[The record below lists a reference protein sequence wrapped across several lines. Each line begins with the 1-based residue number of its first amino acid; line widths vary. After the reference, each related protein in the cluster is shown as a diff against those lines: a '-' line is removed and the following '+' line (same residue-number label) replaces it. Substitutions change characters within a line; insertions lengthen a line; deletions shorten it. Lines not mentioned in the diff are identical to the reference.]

1 MTALPAGVPTDL
13 FINGRWQPGSADQR
27 FAVDDPATGTELA
40 QVADATAEDAMAALD
55 AAAAAA
61 ESWRRTAPRVRG
73 ELLRRGYEAI
83 MARADEF
90 ALLMT
95 LEMGK
100 PLAEARGEVVYGAEF
115 LRWFSEEAVR
125 IYGRYSAAPDGVQRM
140 LVTKRPVGPCLL
152 ITPWNFPLAMA
163 TRKSAPALAAGC
175 TVVIKPAA
183 LTPLTT
189 LLFAKVMQE
198 VGVPDGVIN
207 VIPTTRSG
215 PATAPLFDDPRLRK
229 LSFTGSTEVGRTLLR
244 QAANGVLR
252 TSMELGGNAP
262 FVVFDDA
269 DVEAAVT
276 GAFNAKLRNG
286 GQACTSANRIYVQSG
301 IAEVFTTR
309 LAERIA
315 EMRVG
320 PGVEPDTQLGPVI
333 DATALARIAGL
344 VTDAQ
349 AAGARVLTGGAAID
363 RPGWFYEP
371 TVLADVPTDARVM
384 TEEIFGPVA
393 PISTF
398 ASEDDAVALANG
410 TPFGLISYVF
420 TENLARALRMSE
432 RIETGMLALNAGV
445 ISNPAAPF
453 GGVKQSGLGREG
465 SAEGIEEYLETVY
478 VGIADPFAG

>member
-13 FINGRWQPGSADQR
+13 FINGRWQPGSAGQR

-40 QVADATAEDAMAALD
+40 QVADATNQDAMAALD

-61 ESWRRTAPRVRG
+61 ESWRRTAPRERG
-73 ELLRRGYEAI
+73 ELLRRGFEAI
-83 MARADEF
+83 MARADDF

-100 PLAEARGEVVYGAEF
+100 PLAEARGEVAYGAEF
-115 LRWFSEEAVR
+115 LRWFSEESVR
-125 IYGRYSAAPDGVQRM
+125 IYGRYSAAPDGAQRM

-189 LLFAKVMQE
+189 LLFARVMQE

-215 PATAPLFDDPRLRK
+215 PVTAPLFDDPRLRK

-286 GQACTSANRIYVQSG
+286 GQACTSANRIYVQAG
-301 IAEVFTTR
+301 IAEEFTAR
-309 LAERIA
+309 LAERIG

-320 PGVEPDTQLGPVI
+320 PGVEPDSQLGPVI

-349 AAGARVLTGGAAID
+349 AAGARVMTGGAAID

-398 ASEDDAVALANG
+398 ASEDEAVALANG

-420 TENLARALRMSE
+420 TENLARALRLSE
-432 RIETGMLALNAGV
+432 RIETGMLAVNAGV

>member
-13 FINGRWQPGSADQR
+13 FINGRWQPGSAGQR

-40 QVADATAEDAMAALD
+40 QVADATPQDAMAALD

-83 MARADEF
+83 MARAEDF

-100 PLAEARGEVVYGAEF
+100 PLAEARGEVAYGAEF

-125 IYGRYSAAPDGVQRM
+125 IYGRYSAAPDGAQRM

-215 PATAPLFDDPRLRK
+215 PVTGPLFDDQRLRK

-286 GQACTSANRIYVQSG
+286 GQACTSANRLYVQAG
-301 IAEVFTTR
+301 IAEEFTAR
-309 LAERIA
+309 LAERVGA
-315 EMRVG
+315 MRVG
-320 PGVEPDTQLGPVI
+320 PGVEPGTQLGPVI

-349 AAGARVLTGGAAID
+349 AAGARVMTGGAAID

-398 ASEDDAVALANG
+398 ATEDDAVALANG

-432 RIETGMLALNAGV
+432 RIETGMLAVNAGV